1 MKKTIITL
9 LAVVFCAVSVGEVSA
24 QKDQREKGTETVK
37 GYNLLPA
44 KGDFGIGIGIGSFL
58 QYDKNLFSGNAD
70 PKYGYGSNVYGKYFT
85 RNNQALRFGLNIGVK
100 SRERRFKVRD
110 DATFILDPT
119 NYEASAFDIQNI
131 SGTKMCSW
139 VTNGDADTAACRLST
154 EPTRVSISGT
164 TEPPTTGATP

>member
-58 QYDKNLFSGNAD
+58 QYDRNLFTGNAD
-70 PKYGYGSNVYGKYFT
+70 PKYGYGGNVYGKYFI
-85 RNNQALRFGLNIGVK
+85 RNNQALRFGLNVGVK
-100 SRERRFKVRD
+100 SRAQRFKVRD
-110 DATFILDPT
+110 DATFLTDPT
-119 NYEASAFDIQNI
+119 NNEASAFDIRTIAGSNCEFLP
-131 SGTKMCSW
+131 SS
-139 VTNGDADTAACRLST
+139 NCRRAIASPR
-154 EPTRVSISGT
+154 EGR
-164 TEPPTTGATP
+164 